1 MTRRSVV
8 FAGPREVCVEE
19 APLPQPG
26 PGQVLVE
33 TALSAISAGTEMLVY
48 RDQFPPG
55 MSVDLTI
62 DSLGD
67 AFAYPLHYGYAAVGR
82 VAGQGAGVAGDWS
95 GRLVFAFQPHT
106 SHFLAAPADLIP
118 VPEGISPEAAAFLPN
133 VETAVNLLQDGAP
146 LLGERVVVFGQGIVG
161 LLTTSLLARFPLD
174 RLVTVDSYATRREAS
189 LEAGAH
195 AAFAPDALD
204 GLPEGGADLVYELSG
219 SPAALNQAIA
229 VTGYGGRI
237 VVGSWY
243 GQKQASLDLGGRFHR
258 NRIQIISS
266 QVSTIAPHLRG
277 RWDKPR
283 RLTAAWR
290 MVAQIA
296 PDRWITHRF
305 PVAQAPDAYPLLDQ
319 QPSETIQVILTYG

>member
-1 MTRRSVV
+1 VTRRSVV
-8 FAGPREVCVEE
+8 FAGPRDVCVEE
-19 APLPQPG
+19 TPLPQPG
-26 PGQVLVE
+26 PGQLLVE

-55 MSVDLTI
+55 MSVDLII

-67 AFAYPLHYGYAAVGR
+67 AFTYPLHYGYAAVGR
-82 VAGQGAGVAGDWS
+82 VAGQGAGVPEDWS

-118 VPEGISPEAAAFLPN
+118 VPQGISPEAAAFLPN

-146 LLGERVVVFGQGIVG
+146 LLGERVAVFGQGVVG

-174 RLVTVDSYATRREAS
+174 RLVTVDSCANRRDAS

-195 AAFAPDALD
+195 AALAPDE
-204 GLPEGGADLVYELSG
+204 LPGGDADLVYELSG
-219 SPAALNQAIA
+219 NPAALNQAIA
-229 VTGYGGRI
+229 ATGYGGRI

-243 GQKQASLDLGGRFHR
+243 GQRQASLDLGGRFHR
-258 NRIQIISS
+258 DRIQIISS

-283 RLTAAWR
+283 RLAAAWR
-290 MVAQIA
+290 MVEQIE
-296 PDRWITHRF
+296 PQRWITHRF
-305 PVAQAPDAYPLLDQ
+305 PITQAPAAYRLLDE